1 MKLSPL
7 TEGEAMSDYLSAC
20 YRAAGTA
27 DGSPQRMAVWKAAAV
42 LIDQY
47 DYADMH
53 LADVWR
59 RFNRS
64 LKF

>member
-1 MKLSPL
+1 
-7 TEGEAMSDYLSAC
+7 MSDYLSAC